1 MTPALASAA
10 MPLLRLFDPETAHR
24 AALAGLRAGVAG
36 TAAPSGDARLQAS
49 VGTLR
54 FANPLGLAAGFD
66 KDAVAVRGCF
76 ALGFGAIEI
85 GTVTLRPQ
93 AGNPRPRLFRL
104 PGARAVINRM
114 GFPSAGWDAV
124 APRLAALRAEG
135 ALPGP
140 LGINIGINKDCDDP
154 AADYAALAAKA
165 APLAD
170 YITVNVSSPN
180 TPGLRDLQSADR
192 LGALLDAVRG
202 AVPAALPVWVKI
214 APDLDDSALADAVS
228 VVAEKAQ
235 ALVVSNTTLA
245 RPAGITDAAIGEK
258 GGLSGAP
265 LMAPSTTM
273 LAKAHRLARG
283 KIPLVGVGGVASA
296 ADVLAKLRAGASFVQ
311 LYTAL
316 AYAGPALPGKIL
328 RDLSALLAREK
339 VASIASLR
347 PRNI

>member
-10 MPLLRLFDPETAHR
+10 MPLLRLLDPETAHR

-36 TAAPSGDARLQAS
+36 RVALPADARLATT

-66 KDAVAVRGCF
+66 KDAVAVRACF
-76 ALGFGAIEI
+76 ALGFGAIEV
-85 GTVTLRPQ
+85 GTVTLRRQ

-104 PGARAVINRM
+104 PAAGAVINRM
-114 GFPSAGWDAV
+114 GFPNEGWDAV
-124 APRLAALRAEG
+124 APRLVALRGQG

-154 AADYAALAAKA
+154 AADYATLAAKA

-192 LGALLDAVRG
+192 LGALLDAVRQ

-214 APDLDDSALADAVS
+214 APDLDDAALADAVA
-228 VVAEKAQ
+228 VVVEKAQ

-245 RPAGITDAAIGEK
+245 RPPGITDAAIGEK

-265 LMAPSTTM
+265 LMAPSTAM

-283 KIPLVGVGGVASA
+283 RIQLVGVGGVASA
-296 ADVLAKLRAGASFVQ
+296 ADVLAKFRAGASLVQ

-316 AYAGPALPGKIL
+316 AYDGPALPGKIL
-328 RDLSALLAREK
+328 RDLSARLAHEK
-339 VASIASLR
+339 IDSIASLT
-347 PRNI
+347 PRDI

>member
-1 MTPALASAA
+1 
-10 MPLLRLFDPETAHR
+10 MPLLRLLDPETAHR
-24 AALAGLRAGVAG
+24 AALAGLRAGLAG
-36 TAAPSGDARLQAS
+36 RAAPPVDARLRTS
-49 VGTLR
+49 VGTQH

-66 KDAVAVRGCF
+66 KDAVAVRACF
-76 ALGFGAIEI
+76 ALGFGAIEV

-104 PGARAVINRM
+104 PDARAVINRM
-114 GFPSAGWDAV
+114 GFPNQGWDV
-124 APRLAALRAEG
+124 VGPRLAALRRDG
-135 ALPGP
+135 PLPGP
-140 LGINIGINKDCDDP
+140 LGINIGINKDCADP
-154 AADYAALAAKA
+154 AADYATLAAKA

-192 LGALLDAVRG
+192 LGALLDAVR
-202 AVPAALPVWVKI
+202 ASVPAALPVWVKI
-214 APDLDDSALADAVS
+214 APDLDDSALIDAVA

-245 RPAGITDAAIGEK
+245 RPPGITDAAISEQ

-265 LMAPSTTM
+265 LLAPSTAM
-273 LAKAHRLARG
+273 LAKAYRLARG

-296 ADVLAKLRAGASFVQ
+296 ADVLAKFSAGASLVQ

-316 AYAGPALPGKIL
+316 AYAGPALPGRVL
-328 RDLSALLAREK
+328 RDLAVRLAHENI
-339 VASIASLR
+339 AGIASLT
-347 PRNI
+347 PKDP